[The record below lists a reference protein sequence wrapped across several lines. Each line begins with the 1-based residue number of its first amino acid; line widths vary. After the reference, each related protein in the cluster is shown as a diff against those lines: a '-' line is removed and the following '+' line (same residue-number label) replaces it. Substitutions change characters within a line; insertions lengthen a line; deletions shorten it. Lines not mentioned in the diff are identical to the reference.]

1 MPAKLFQSYH
11 HNNLFKKEKKLYC
24 ILVHFVVLGYNPNLS
39 LDGVTREVQ
48 IPE

>member
-11 HNNLFKKEKKLYC
+11 HNNLFKKKKIVLF
-24 ILVHFVVLGYNPNLS
+24 LVHFVVLGYNPNLS